1 MDMETARIAEQFSHG
16 IGGPIALAMI
26 AFSTVFI
33 VLMALTLTIMA
44 IRYLANATERKPS
57 KPAGP
62 GPKAQP
68 APPVPPAF
76 TAAPASPDKNVTAAV
91 IAAALAASGIGRP
104 LTLRPLEVIG
114 RGKPTAWKMA
124 GRMDLLEGFE

>member
-1 MDMETARIAEQFSHG
+1 MEISRIAEQFSHG
-16 IGGPIALAMI
+16 MGGPIALSLI

-33 VLMALTLTIMA
+33 VLMALTLMIMA
-44 IRYLANATERKPS
+44 IRYLAALSERKPT

-62 GPKAQP
+62 EQKP
-68 APPVPPAF
+68 ALAPTTPPIS
-76 TAAPASPDKNVTAAV
+76 AAPSGTDKNVIAAV
-91 IAAALAASGIGRP
+91 IASALAASGIGRP

>member
-1 MDMETARIAEQFSHG
+1 MDMGTARIAEQFSHG
-16 IGGPIALAMI
+16 IGGPIALALI
-26 AFSTVFI
+26 AFSTVFT

-44 IRYLANATERKPS
+44 IRYLANVTERKPS

-62 GPKAQP
+62 GPKASP
-68 APPVPPAF
+68 APPAPPAS
-76 TAAPASPDKNVTAAV
+76 TASAGPDKNVTAAV

>member
-1 MDMETARIAEQFSHG
+1 MEQRIAEQFSHG
-16 IGGPIALAMI
+16 SGPIALALI

-44 IRYLANATERKPS
+44 IRYLADVSERKPS

-62 GPKAQP
+62 GPKASSAPP
-68 APPVPPAF
+68 APPAG
-76 TAAPASPDKNVTAAV
+76 PDKNITAAV

-104 LTLRPLEVIG
+104 LSLRPLEVMG

>member
-16 IGGPIALAMI
+16 IGGPIALALI
-26 AFSTVFI
+26 AFSTVFT

>member
-1 MDMETARIAEQFSHG
+1 MDMGTARIAEQFSHG
-16 IGGPIALAMI
+16 IGGPIALALI
-26 AFSTVFI
+26 AFSTVFT

>member
-1 MDMETARIAEQFSHG
+1 METARIAEQFSHG
-16 IGGPIALAMI
+16 IGGPIALALI

-44 IRYLANATERKPS
+44 IRYLADVSERKPS

-62 GPKAQP
+62 GPKASSAPP
-68 APPVPPAF
+68 APPAG
-76 TAAPASPDKNVTAAV
+76 PDKNITAAV

-104 LTLRPLEVIG
+104 LSLRPLEVMG

>member
-1 MDMETARIAEQFSHG
+1 METARIAEQFSHG
-16 IGGPIALAMI
+16 IGGPIALSLI

-33 VLMALTLTIMA
+33 VLVALTLTIMA
-44 IRYLANATERKPS
+44 IRYLAVVSERKPS
-57 KPAGP
+57 KPEGP
-62 GPKAQP
+62 GPKTSP
-68 APPVPPAF
+68 APPAPPAPPAF
-76 TAAPASPDKNVTAAV
+76 TPPAGPDKNVTAAV

-104 LTLRPLEVIG
+104 LSLRPLEVIG